1 VTRLVLCRHAEEG
14 NAAQA
19 RELAAALAEL
29 PLRAVYTSP
38 LRRAVF
44 TADAVAAEHALVPVE
59 VAELRE
65 IDFGEVD
72 GLDFDEFPLPL
83 RTELLSGPLSVR
95 FPGGE
100 TYTELRERVC
110 RALGEIVAAHAN
122 EAVAVVTHA
131 GSIRAAFS
139 LWLGIADEAIFRID
153 QRPASV
159 NVVDWV
165 EGVPIVRLVNGS
177 RP

>member
-1 VTRLVLCRHAEEG
+1 MTRLVLCRHAEEG

-72 GLDFDEFPLPL
+72 GLDLDEFPLPL

-95 FPGGE
+95 FP
-100 TYTELRERVC
+100 TL
-110 RALGEIVAAHAN
+110 AK
-122 EAVAVVTHA
+122 
-131 GSIRAAFS
+131 
-139 LWLGIADEAIFRID
+139 
-153 QRPASV
+153 
-159 NVVDWV
+159 
-165 EGVPIVRLVNGS
+165 
-177 RP
+177 